1 MRSSRFDGMIE
12 FFRHSKAAIATFML
26 VLLFG
31 YVAREAIGRVY
42 GAAEAIVLI
51 DALSRAGLYLGAAVA
66 TASAT
71 TIALML
77 TMLGVIRN
85 VDEDFDITTYRSVS
99 NIAKLATVSLLTSL
113 LLLLAFVLPTGEFEK
128 MPAQWFSILYECL
141 FATTVIMVALSA
153 AMVVKIYVTIQRVIS
168 KITPGGDI

>member
-1 MRSSRFDGMIE
+1 MRVRLNRMLKFI
-12 FFRHSKAAIATFML
+12 RHSKAALATFIL

-42 GAAEAIVLI
+42 GATEAIVLI
-51 DALSRAGLYLGAAVA
+51 DALSRAGLYLGSAVA

-85 VDEDFDITTYRSVS
+85 VDEDFDRTTYRSIS

-128 MPAQWFSILYECL
+128 MPAQWFSTLYEGL
-141 FATTVIMVALSA
+141 FATTVVMVALSA
-153 AMVVKIYVTIQRVIS
+153 ATVVKIYVTIQRVIS
-168 KITPGGDI
+168 RITPGDEI